1 MEGLLKYGAIGLILA
16 LSILLFSIFKIAI
29 KKESLTRHNFYV
41 ILIAMGFVLIVM
53 FIGIM
58 TDQLNRNKIEKR
70 TSYAWRIYNRNGCC
84 IKLPDIFKEKNIT
97 KNVQYYQTNLNQEI
111 SLKIN
116 CIITDFYHEGFKQIY
131 DEELRKNESVT
142 YQFFEKNIFVIS
154 GNRDGGKVFYLKGL
168 LKNKSVYFMLL
179 EYPQEYQSLFDEII
193 TEISLS
199 FK

>member
-1 MEGLLKYGAIGLILA
+1 MAGLLKYGAIGLILA

-70 TSYAWRIYNRNGCC
+70 TSYAWREYNRNGCC
-84 IKLPDIFKEKNIT
+84 IKLPDIFKEKSIT
-97 KNVQYYQTNLNQEI
+97 HSVQYYQTNLNQEI
-111 SLKIN
+111 SLKVN
-116 CIITDFYHEGFKQIY
+116 CITTDFYQEEFKKIF
-131 DEELRKNESVT
+131 DKELRKNESVT
-142 YQFFEKNIFVIS
+142 YQFFENNIFVIS
-154 GNRDGGKVFYLKGL
+154 GNRAGGKVFYLKGL

-179 EYPQEYQSLFDEII
+179 VYPQEYQSLFDEII
-193 TEISLS
+193 SEISLS